1 MQKPAGDGTTLRQQ
15 YEAVERITGK
25 RPPEMNG
32 PPLPAAGAHVWR
44 WFLDLHRGR
53 QCGFSPNPIA
63 YHDMQSYFSLRRERP
78 EPWEIKVLRRLDD
91 VALNAMATK
100 PST

>member
-1 MQKPAGDGTTLRQQ
+1 
-15 YEAVERITGK
+15 
-25 RPPEMNG
+25 MNG

-63 YHDMQSYFSLRRERP
+63 YHDMHSYFSLRRERP